1 MTKKRQNDST
11 QAPDRQQR
19 CYSVNDLWYFELRG
33 GGQHGPY
40 DTKQEM
46 EAALNEFIA
55 SHEELKSRENI
66 N

>member
-1 MTKKRQNDST
+1 MTQKRQDDTT
-11 QAPDRQQR
+11 QTPERQQR
-19 CYSVNDLWYFELRG
+19 SYCVNGLWYFELRG

-46 EAALNEFIA
+46 EDALNEFIA
-55 SHEELKSRENI
+55 LHEEIKSREN

>member
-1 MTKKRQNDST
+1 MTKKRQNDDT
-11 QAPDRQQR
+11 KKAPPRQSR
-19 CYSVNDLWYFELRG
+19 CYNVSGLWYFELRG

-55 SHEELKSRENI
+55 LHEEVKKRDKN
-66 N
+66 